1 METEVRQARNQK
13 AAAIELKKDAKPAE
27 KVEHAYFE
35 TEEYVVSLAELSP
48 FLHLKA
54 ITIKS

>member
-35 TEEYVVSLAELSP
+35 TEEYVVSLAE
-48 FLHLKA
+48 FIKHDEFTVILH
-54 ITIKS
+54 

>member
-35 TEEYVVSLAELSP
+35 TEEYVVSLAE
-48 FLHLKA
+48 FTKHDKFTVILH
-54 ITIKS
+54 